1 MVEIEIWGKLK
12 KILRFLL
19 ARPTLQDSPLKV
31 KEEACD
37 HEPPSAAAAAG
48 DGPAS
53 ETSAPCGT
61 VDPEDIPATQP
72 DEEPDVLDKEA
83 FWLWF

>member
-1 MVEIEIWGKLK
+1 
-12 KILRFLL
+12 
-19 ARPTLQDSPLKV
+19 V

-83 FWLWF
+83 FWL